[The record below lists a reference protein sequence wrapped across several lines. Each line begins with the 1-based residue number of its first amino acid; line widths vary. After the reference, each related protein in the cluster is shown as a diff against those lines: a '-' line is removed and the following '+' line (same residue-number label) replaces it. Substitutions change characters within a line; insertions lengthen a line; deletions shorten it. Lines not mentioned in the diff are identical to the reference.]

1 MRLSG
6 PFSLAE
12 MHTWLGFCLPEV
24 PEKPPSSS
32 DVANFSFVSSFLET
46 ILQVEYRYTNRNMY
60 KRSLKIEF
68 YIETSI
74 FLRCHYIFPLIY
86 FSKGSAT
93 FQSDNIST
101 ISILKDFL
109 TKEATRK
116 KISLDINIG
125 KTVNRYLC

>member
-1 MRLSG
+1 
-6 PFSLAE
+6 

-46 ILQVEYRYTNRNMY
+46 ILQLEYRYANKNIY
-60 KRSLKIEF
+60 NRSLEIEF

-74 FLRCHYIFPLIY
+74 LSKCDYIFAFIH

-125 KTVNRYLC
+125 KIVNR